1 MAQKERVAPVAV
13 ITGASSGLGAVFAR
27 IAAREGYR
35 PVLVARRQQRLEALA
50 AEIETASG
58 LKPWVLALDLTESAE
73 LSRLMDFLETRSVTP
88 EIFINNAGFGDFG
101 PMVDADEERISRMLR
116 LNIAALTGLS
126 IEAARAMKRLGR
138 GRILNV
144 ASTAAFQACPGFGVY
159 AATKAY
165 VVSFTESLSE
175 ELRGTGVS
183 ATAFCPGPTA
193 TEFGE
198 AAGLDES
205 AFGRISLDKWERSA
219 AACAEAGWA
228 AMEAGRTVKIDGCCI
243 GSNTAPSLGA
253 SDRRRHF
260 SQRAA
265 KIRCSLRSEGCR
277 RCRRFERL
285 LLKIELHYSVRIR

>member
-116 LNIAALTGLS
+116 LNIAALTEIPPGPGTKEDQLPGS
-126 IEAARAMKRLGR
+126 IPAGQLTELTIDLFHGYLLGR
-138 GRILNV
+138 SPAGQYFRCEGILCRH
-144 ASTAAFQACPGFGVY
+144 TPG
-159 AATKAY
+159 
-165 VVSFTESLSE
+165 S
-175 ELRGTGVS
+175 
-183 ATAFCPGPTA
+183 
-193 TEFGE
+193 
-198 AAGLDES
+198 
-205 AFGRISLDKWERSA
+205 
-219 AACAEAGWA
+219 
-228 AMEAGRTVKIDGCCI
+228 
-243 GSNTAPSLGA
+243 
-253 SDRRRHF
+253 
-260 SQRAA
+260 
-265 KIRCSLRSEGCR
+265 
-277 RCRRFERL
+277 
-285 LLKIELHYSVRIR
+285 

>member
-126 IEAARAMKRLGR
+126 IEAARAMKQLGR

-144 ASTAAFQACPGFGVY
+144 ASTAPSRLVLDLASMPPPRLMSSLLP
-159 AATKAY
+159 K
-165 VVSFTESLSE
+165 VSRKNFAV
-175 ELRGTGVS
+175 RGYLQRPFV
-183 ATAFCPGPTA
+183 P
-193 TEFGE
+193 
-198 AAGLDES
+198 
-205 AFGRISLDKWERSA
+205 
-219 AACAEAGWA
+219 
-228 AMEAGRTVKIDGCCI
+228 
-243 GSNTAPSLGA
+243 
-253 SDRRRHF
+253 DRRQRSSVKLRASTSRPSAVSRSTNGSARLRHARKPGGP
-260 SQRAA
+260 QC
-265 KIRCSLRSEGCR
+265 KQG
-277 RCRRFERL
+277 ER
-285 LLKIELHYSVRIR
+285 

>member
-116 LNIAALTGLS
+116 LNSAALTGLS
-126 IEAARAMKRLGR
+126 IEAARAMKRLGW
-138 GRILNV
+138 
-144 ASTAAFQACPGFGVY
+144 AAF
-159 AATKAY
+159 
-165 VVSFTESLSE
+165 L
-175 ELRGTGVS
+175 
-183 ATAFCPGPTA
+183 
-193 TEFGE
+193 
-198 AAGLDES
+198 
-205 AFGRISLDKWERSA
+205 
-219 AACAEAGWA
+219 
-228 AMEAGRTVKIDGCCI
+228 M
-243 GSNTAPSLGA
+243 
-253 SDRRRHF
+253 
-260 SQRAA
+260 
-265 KIRCSLRSEGCR
+265 SLRQRPSRLVLDSASMQPPRLMSSLLPKVSLKNSAVRGYLLRPSVPARQQRSSAKLRDSTSRLSAEFRSTNGSARLRHAR
-277 RCRRFERL
+277 RPGGPQCKQGER
-285 LLKIELHYSVRIR
+285 

>member
-35 PVLVARRQQRLEALA
+35 SVLVARRQQRLEALA

-126 IEAARAMKRLGR
+126 IEAARAMKQLGR

-144 ASTAAFQACPGFGVY
+144 ASTAAFQ
-159 AATKAY
+159 K
-165 VVSFTESLSE
+165 
-175 ELRGTGVS
+175 
-183 ATAFCPGPTA
+183 
-193 TEFGE
+193 FGE

-228 AMEAGRTVKIDGCCI
+228 AMQAGRTVKIDGCW
-243 GSNTAPSLGA
+243 NTVLAVSAQILPRLWV
-253 SDRRRHF
+253 RRIAGVIFRNVP
-260 SQRAA
+260 R
-265 KIRCSLRSEGCR
+265 K
-277 RCRRFERL
+277 
-285 LLKIELHYSVRIR
+285 

>member
-73 LSRLMDFLETRSVTP
+73 LSRLMDFLETRSVTL

-228 AMEAGRTVKIDGCCI
+228 AMEAGRTVKIDGCW
-243 GSNTAPSLGA
+243 NTVLAVSAQILPRLWV
-253 SDRRRHF
+253 RRIAGVIFRNVP
-260 SQRAA
+260 R
-265 KIRCSLRSEGCR
+265 K
-277 RCRRFERL
+277 
-285 LLKIELHYSVRIR
+285 

>member
-126 IEAARAMKRLGR
+126 IEAARAMKQLGR

-175 ELRGTGVS
+175 ELRGTGYLQRPSVPDRQQRSSVKLRDSTRRPS
-183 ATAFCPGPTA
+183 AVF
-193 TEFGE
+193 
-198 AAGLDES
+198 
-205 AFGRISLDKWERSA
+205 RSTN
-219 AACAEAGWA
+219 G
-228 AMEAGRTVKIDGCCI
+228 
-243 GSNTAPSLGA
+243 
-253 SDRRRHF
+253 
-260 SQRAA
+260 
-265 KIRCSLRSEGCR
+265 
-277 RCRRFERL
+277 
-285 LLKIELHYSVRIR
+285 SVRLRHARRPGGPQWKQGER

>member
-126 IEAARAMKRLGR
+126 IEAARAMKQLGR

-144 ASTAAFQACPGFGVY
+144 ASTAAFQACPGDL
-159 AATKAY
+159 ASMPPPRLMSSLLPK
-165 VVSFTESLSE
+165 VSRKNFAV
-175 ELRGTGVS
+175 RGYLQRPFV
-183 ATAFCPGPTA
+183 P
-193 TEFGE
+193 
-198 AAGLDES
+198 
-205 AFGRISLDKWERSA
+205 
-219 AACAEAGWA
+219 
-228 AMEAGRTVKIDGCCI
+228 
-243 GSNTAPSLGA
+243 
-253 SDRRRHF
+253 DRRQRSSVKLRASTSRPSAVSRSTNGSARLRHARKPGGP
-260 SQRAA
+260 QC
-265 KIRCSLRSEGCR
+265 KQG
-277 RCRRFERL
+277 ER
-285 LLKIELHYSVRIR
+285 

>member
-175 ELRGTGVS
+175 ELRGTGYLLRPSVPARQQRSS
-183 ATAFCPGPTA
+183 AKLRDSTSRLSAEFRSTNGSARLRHARRPGGPQCKQ
-193 TEFGE
+193 GE
-198 AAGLDES
+198 
-205 AFGRISLDKWERSA
+205 R
-219 AACAEAGWA
+219 
-228 AMEAGRTVKIDGCCI
+228 
-243 GSNTAPSLGA
+243 
-253 SDRRRHF
+253 
-260 SQRAA
+260 
-265 KIRCSLRSEGCR
+265 
-277 RCRRFERL
+277 
-285 LLKIELHYSVRIR
+285 

>member
-126 IEAARAMKRLGR
+126 IEAARAMKQLGR

-165 VVSFTESLSE
+165 VVSFTESLS
-175 ELRGTGVS
+175 
-183 ATAFCPGPTA
+183 
-193 TEFGE
+193 
-198 AAGLDES
+198 
-205 AFGRISLDKWERSA
+205 
-219 AACAEAGWA
+219 
-228 AMEAGRTVKIDGCCI
+228 
-243 GSNTAPSLGA
+243 
-253 SDRRRHF
+253 
-260 SQRAA
+260 
-265 KIRCSLRSEGCR
+265 
-277 RCRRFERL
+277 
-285 LLKIELHYSVRIR
+285 

>member
-1 MAQKERVAPVAV
+1 M
-13 ITGASSGLGAVFAR
+13 
-27 IAAREGYR
+27 
-35 PVLVARRQQRLEALA
+35 LVARRQQRLEALA

-175 ELRGTGVS
+175 ELRCYGLLSRPDSNGVRRSCGTRRVGFRPNFARQMGALGCGMRGGRVGRNAS
-183 ATAFCPGPTA
+183 RAN
-193 TEFGE
+193 GE
-198 AAGLDES
+198 D
-205 AFGRISLDKWERSA
+205 
-219 AACAEAGWA
+219 
-228 AMEAGRTVKIDGCCI
+228 
-243 GSNTAPSLGA
+243 
-253 SDRRRHF
+253 
-260 SQRAA
+260 
-265 KIRCSLRSEGCR
+265 
-277 RCRRFERL
+277 
-285 LLKIELHYSVRIR
+285 

>member
-116 LNIAALTGLS
+116 LNVAALTGLS

-138 GRILNV
+138 GRILNI
-144 ASTAAFQACPGFGVY
+144 ASRLVLDSASMPPPRLMSSLLPKVSLKNF
-159 AATKAY
+159 
-165 VVSFTESLSE
+165 VVRGYLQRPSVPDRQQRSSVK
-175 ELRGTGVS
+175 LRDSTRRPS
-183 ATAFCPGPTA
+183 AVF
-193 TEFGE
+193 
-198 AAGLDES
+198 
-205 AFGRISLDKWERSA
+205 RSTN
-219 AACAEAGWA
+219 G
-228 AMEAGRTVKIDGCCI
+228 
-243 GSNTAPSLGA
+243 
-253 SDRRRHF
+253 
-260 SQRAA
+260 
-265 KIRCSLRSEGCR
+265 
-277 RCRRFERL
+277 
-285 LLKIELHYSVRIR
+285 SVRLRHARRPGGPQWKQGER

>member
-126 IEAARAMKRLGR
+126 IEAARAMKRL
-138 GRILNV
+138 L
-144 ASTAAFQACPGFGVY
+144 
-159 AATKAY
+159 
-165 VVSFTESLSE
+165 
-175 ELRGTGVS
+175 
-183 ATAFCPGPTA
+183 
-193 TEFGE
+193 
-198 AAGLDES
+198 
-205 AFGRISLDKWERSA
+205 
-219 AACAEAGWA
+219 
-228 AMEAGRTVKIDGCCI
+228 M
-243 GSNTAPSLGA
+243 
-253 SDRRRHF
+253 
-260 SQRAA
+260 
-265 KIRCSLRSEGCR
+265 SLRQRPSRLVLDSASMQPPRLMSSLLPKVSLKNSAVRGYLLRPSVPARQQRSSAKLRDSTSRLSAEFRSTNGSARLRHAR
-277 RCRRFERL
+277 RPGGPQCKQGER
-285 LLKIELHYSVRIR
+285 

>member
-126 IEAARAMKRLGR
+126 IEAARAMKR
-138 GRILNV
+138 
-144 ASTAAFQACPGFGVY
+144 AF
-159 AATKAY
+159 
-165 VVSFTESLSE
+165 L
-175 ELRGTGVS
+175 
-183 ATAFCPGPTA
+183 
-193 TEFGE
+193 
-198 AAGLDES
+198 
-205 AFGRISLDKWERSA
+205 
-219 AACAEAGWA
+219 
-228 AMEAGRTVKIDGCCI
+228 M
-243 GSNTAPSLGA
+243 
-253 SDRRRHF
+253 
-260 SQRAA
+260 
-265 KIRCSLRSEGCR
+265 SLRQRPSRLVLDSASMQPPRLMSSLLPKVSLKNSAVRGYLLRPSVPARQQRSSAKLRDSTSRLSAEFRSTNGSARLRHAR
-277 RCRRFERL
+277 RPGGPQCKQGER
-285 LLKIELHYSVRIR
+285 

>member
-50 AEIETASG
+50 AEIETACG

-116 LNIAALTGLS
+116 LNVAALTGLS

-138 GRILNV
+138 GRILNIASTAAFQACPGRILNI

-198 AAGLDES
+198 TAGLDEA

-228 AMEAGRTVKIDGCCI
+228 AMEAGRTVKIDGCW
-243 GSNTAPSLGA
+243 NTVLAVSAQILPRLWV
-253 SDRRRHF
+253 RRI
-260 SQRAA
+260 AA
-265 KIRCSLRSEGCR
+265 VIFRNVPRK
-277 RCRRFERL
+277 
-285 LLKIELHYSVRIR
+285 

>member
-27 IAAREGYR
+27 I
-35 PVLVARRQQRLEALA
+35 A

-175 ELRGTGVS
+175 ELPVRGYLLRPSVPARQQRSS
-183 ATAFCPGPTA
+183 AKLRDSTSRLSAEFRSTNGSARLRHARRPGGPQCKQ
-193 TEFGE
+193 GE
-198 AAGLDES
+198 
-205 AFGRISLDKWERSA
+205 R
-219 AACAEAGWA
+219 
-228 AMEAGRTVKIDGCCI
+228 
-243 GSNTAPSLGA
+243 
-253 SDRRRHF
+253 
-260 SQRAA
+260 
-265 KIRCSLRSEGCR
+265 
-277 RCRRFERL
+277 
-285 LLKIELHYSVRIR
+285 

>member
-126 IEAARAMKRLGR
+126 IEAARAMKRLGLRQRPSRLVLDSASMQPPRLMSSLLPKVSLKNSAVR
-138 GRILNV
+138 GYLLRPSVPARQQRSSAKLRD
-144 ASTAAFQACPGFGVY
+144 STSRLSAEFRSTNGSARLRHARRPG
-159 AATKAY
+159 
-165 VVSFTESLSE
+165 
-175 ELRGTGVS
+175 
-183 ATAFCPGPTA
+183 GPQCKQ
-193 TEFGE
+193 GE
-198 AAGLDES
+198 
-205 AFGRISLDKWERSA
+205 R
-219 AACAEAGWA
+219 
-228 AMEAGRTVKIDGCCI
+228 
-243 GSNTAPSLGA
+243 
-253 SDRRRHF
+253 
-260 SQRAA
+260 
-265 KIRCSLRSEGCR
+265 
-277 RCRRFERL
+277 
-285 LLKIELHYSVRIR
+285 